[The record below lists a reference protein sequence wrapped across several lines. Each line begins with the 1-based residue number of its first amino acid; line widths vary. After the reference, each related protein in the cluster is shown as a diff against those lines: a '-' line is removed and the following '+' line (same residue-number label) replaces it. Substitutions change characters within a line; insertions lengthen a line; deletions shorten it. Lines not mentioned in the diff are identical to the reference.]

1 VTFQGEDYPLFE
13 IDNVKYLLFD
23 ATGALVEVGA
33 AEAVS
38 DGMFSIALTGDQ
50 TAALGSGAS
59 HIEVIVVPI
68 VVSIPTLESFEF
80 VVE

>member
-1 VTFQGEDYPLFE
+1 VLT
-13 IDNVKYLLFD
+13 
-23 ATGALVEVGA
+23 
-33 AEAVS
+33 
-38 DGMFSIALTGDQ
+38 IALTGDQ

-68 VVSIPTLESFEF
+68 VVSIPTIETFEF